1 MKISQKLRTLATYL
15 LGPLFK
21 ITTAV
26 VVILVIIL
34 AFFIFINPKYK
45 EARSI
50 GVLDL
55 EAKKKELAAKSNE
68 LSELKEL
75 ENDYQGLNQ
84 AQLKEVEKILPRGV
98 DFANLVGQIE
108 ALARDSNLTL
118 DNISVTEGGVWGQT
132 GESPADETETSSK
145 KTTGASSDIYLLNV
159 SVNFSGGGT
168 YEHFKLFLD
177 NLENNLRILDLSS
190 VSFTPDTQSYTLNL
204 KTYYLK

>member
-118 DNISVTEGGVWGQT
+118 DNISVTEGGVWGQ
-132 GESPADETETSSK
+132 
-145 KTTGASSDIYLLNV
+145 
-159 SVNFSGGGT
+159 
-168 YEHFKLFLD
+168 
-177 NLENNLRILDLSS
+177 
-190 VSFTPDTQSYTLNL
+190 
-204 KTYYLK
+204 